1 MIIFATTNPS
11 KKNNLLQVDG
21 YARLNTI
28 MLDEAINSGIINR
41 DKYEEPEE
49 TGTNYRQ
56 NAFIKAKA
64 AFDALTDGIH
74 CYVLAD
80 DSGFEIEILN
90 GEPGIYSARYGGT
103 GIDYYKKRAMLM
115 EKIHREEGVDL
126 AVKFVCHCTL
136 INALGK
142 VFDVETTTCGF
153 LPETLPDG
161 LETPGNPYL
170 RMLEIPVLGNY
181 DKLDPK
187 LKSELNYHEKA
198 YREMIQLI
206 KILEGK

>member
-1 MIIFATTNPS
+1 MQLPIQV
-11 KKNNLLQVDG
+11 KKKILFRVKEYVDHH
-21 YARLNTI
+21 AI
-28 MLDEAINSGIINR
+28 ALDDAIKIGIVNR

-56 NAFIKAKA
+56 NALIKAKA
-64 AFDALTDGIH
+64 VFDALTDGIYCH
-74 CYVLAD
+74 VLAD
-80 DSGFEIEILN
+80 DSGFEIEALN

-103 GIDYYKKRAMLM
+103 RTDYYKKRAMLM

-136 INALGK
+136 INALGE

-198 YREMIQLI
+198 YREMMQLI